1 MVRFKVKAYIALVL
15 VIFSLFTISPWYL
28 FNNEPYYLVEE
39 EKITLNDLEAEKLAK
54 YYDPEKF
61 YYKLT
66 KTQYLVTKSK
76 IPFIRKK
83 TEIKVLSNDIYSRL
97 KR

>member
-1 MVRFKVKAYIALVL
+1 MVRFKIKAYIALVL

-39 EKITLNDLEAEKLAK
+39 ERVDLNDLQAEKLAK
-54 YYDPEKF
+54 YYNPERS
-61 YYKLT
+61 YYRLT

-83 TEIKVLSNDIYSRL
+83 TEIKVLTNDIFSRL